1 MMSCDFLSPIPL
13 MRNASI
19 SVMRFGRALFVTY
32 GQLAEIASCPQ
43 GLVDT
48 IGRWK
53 NGPVYSN

>member
-1 MMSCDFLSPIPL
+1 